1 MKIALAQI
9 NPTIGDFDG
18 NVNKILAM
26 AAQAGREGADLAVF
40 PELAVMGYPPR
51 DLVEV
56 ESFVE
61 HGLRALDAVRK
72 RAALPVLTGFVAR
85 NRTGSGKRVRN
96 AAALIADG
104 EIRSEHAKTLLPT
117 YDVFDE
123 DRYFEPAAARRV
135 AEFGGQRLGITIC
148 EDVWRNVPDLRFR
161 YPSDPVAELA
171 SQGATVLLN
180 LSASPYSIG
189 KEDARRKLLSDL
201 AARHGLPVVYVNQV
215 GGNDE
220 LIFDGGSMVLNAQG
234 EVVARAKQ
242 FEEALLIVDLDD
254 LPEPTPPPETEELA
268 TVFSALT
275 LGTRDYLHK
284 CGFEGAV
291 IGLSGGID
299 SAMTA
304 VVAAHALG
312 PQNVLGVAMPS
323 RFSSEHSL
331 QDAEKL
337 ARALGIRF
345 EVIPIEPAHKAFLD
359 MLAPA
364 FEGRAPDV
372 AEENIQA
379 RCRGIVTMAL
389 ANKFHMLALTTGNK
403 SELATG
409 YCTLYG
415 DMAGGLAPLGDVP
428 KSMVYRLARWINRG
442 EEVIPAG
449 TIEKPPSAEL
459 KPNQLDQDTLPPYD
473 QLDKVLHQYVEE
485 QQSVEAIVK
494 SGVERDVVLDVVRR
508 IEAAEFKRRQ
518 AVPGLKITS
527 KAFGSGRRVP
537 VAKRMPQW
545 E

>member
-85 NRTGSGKRVRN
+85 NRTGSGKRVMN

-104 EIRSEHAKTLLPT
+104 EIRSQHAKTLLPT

-234 EVVARAKQ
+234 ELVARAKQ

>member
-18 NVNKILAM
+18 NVKKILEM
-26 AAQAGREGADLAVF
+26 ASQARREGADLAVF

-61 HGLRALDAVRK
+61 HGLRALDAVTK
-72 RAALPVLTGFVAR
+72 RGELPLLTGFVAR
-85 NRTGSGKRVRN
+85 NRTGSGKRVMN

-104 EIRSEHAKTLLPT
+104 EIRSQHAKTLLPT

-123 DRYFEPAAARRV
+123 DRYFEPAPERRV

-201 AARHGLPVVYVNQV
+201 AAHHGLPVVYVNQV

-234 EVVARAKQ
+234 EVVAQAKQ
-242 FEEALLIVDLDD
+242 FEEALLIVDLNN
-254 LPEPTPPPETEELA
+254 LPDPTPPIETAELE
-268 TVFSALT
+268 TVFRALT

-304 VVAAHALG
+304 VVATRALG
-312 PQNVLGVAMPS
+312 PKNVLGVAMPS
-323 RFSSEHSL
+323 RYSSEHSL

-337 ARALGIRF
+337 ARSLGIRF

-364 FEGRAPDV
+364 FDGREPDV

-428 KSMVYRLARWINRG
+428 KSMVYRLARWINRD

-485 QQSVEAIVK
+485 QQAVEAIVK
-494 SGVERDVVLDVVRR
+494 SGLKRKIVLDVVRR